1 MKKTGKLVAIVLA
14 IGLIIGMIISNTTSA
29 NDDVSATIDNT
40 DATVGDYV
48 IVTISGK
55 NIVQISNLA
64 FNYSGEGVFD
74 SVEGTYIVTG
84 ETSENDCSEETVKI
98 NNSDNLVS
106 ILFNEDKEPDANTQ
120 SIQTIKL
127 KFHAAKEGTSDISL
141 YGKSTIKI
149 KENDNIRDA
158 NELSMNSQKI
168 TIKGAQEQ
176 PTLTITPD
184 QAEVNVGGNVK
195 FTCSASD
202 GSKIEDIQWSSSDTS
217 VATIDENTGVA
228 TGVKAGNV
236 TITAKKDG
244 YKPGTFEL
252 EIKEKTN
259 PEKPTLTIT
268 PNRAS
273 VKVGDYVEFTC
284 SASDGNTDGIK
295 WSSSDTSLATIDE
308 NTGNARGVKEGNV
321 TITANKDGYE
331 GGTAVLT
338 INGNSDPTPT
348 YPIPVVPASIEMR
361 VNELYTINISNSDKI
376 TSGIK
381 SWTSDNT
388 SVAKV
393 NNGVVTAVGVGTAT
407 ITVTTNDG
415 KTGTTKVTV
424 TPVED
429 SGSSRP
435 VLTPASMIITE
446 GYTITIKS
454 DKPVKWELGNEGVVK
469 IINSDTTQVTL
480 QALKKGQA
488 MITATSTADDTQQTT
503 ANIEVIEKSV
513 ENEGINQNGGGTT
526 DNGGT
531 QNGGSQG
538 NSKTGGATTQNTSSS
553 ANEAVPATGESSVET
568 IAILII
574 ATLFISAIVFRK
586 RSRIK

>member
-1 MKKTGKLVAIVLA
+1 MKAGI
-14 IGLIIGMIISNTTSA
+14 
-29 NDDVSATIDNT
+29 
-40 DATVGDYV
+40 
-48 IVTISGK
+48 GK
-55 NIVQISNLA
+55 NVIITAS
-64 FNYSGEGVFD
+64 
-74 SVEGTYIVTG
+74 
-84 ETSENDCSEETVKI
+84 
-98 NNSDNLVS
+98 
-106 ILFNEDKEPDANTQ
+106 
-120 SIQTIKL
+120 
-127 KFHAAKEGTSDISL
+127 KEG
-141 YGKSTIKI
+141 YKSGTANLKI
-149 KENDNIRDA
+149 K
-158 NELSMNSQKI
+158 
-168 TIKGAQEQ
+168 G
-176 PTLTITPD
+176 
-184 QAEVNVGGNVK
+184 
-195 FTCSASD
+195 
-202 GSKIEDIQWSSSDTS
+202 
-217 VATIDENTGVA
+217 
-228 TGVKAGNV
+228 
-236 TITAKKDG
+236 
-244 YKPGTFEL
+244 
-252 EIKEKTN
+252 KTN
-259 PEKPTLTIT
+259 PEKPTLTIA
-268 PNRAS
+268 PAS
-273 VKVGDYVEFTC
+273 TEVNVGVNVQFTC
-284 SASDGNTDGIK
+284 SASEGNTDGIK

-308 NTGNARGVKEGNV
+308 NTGNAIGVKAGEV
-321 TITANKDGYE
+321 EIKVSKDGYE
-331 GGTAVLT
+331 DGVAKLT
-338 INGNSDPTPT
+338 VKEKATPT
-348 YPIPVVPASIEMR
+348 YPIPVVPELIEMR

-513 ENEGINQNGGGTT
+513 EYEGINQNGGGTT

-568 IAILII
+568 IAILVI

>member
-29 NDDVSATIDNT
+29 NDIITVTAGGGEQGNESEVAVHSTVYLKLKANFKRIVNLNVTFEKDYLEYDTSSSEYAHLGDSGDFITI
-40 DATVGDYV
+40 
-48 IVTISGK
+48 
-55 NIVQISNLA
+55 
-64 FNYSGEGVFD
+64 
-74 SVEGTYIVTG
+74 TY
-84 ETSENDCSEETVKI
+84 
-98 NNSDNLVS
+98 
-106 ILFNEDKEPDANTQ
+106 NEDGKTEQVLNEI
-120 SIQTIKL
+120 SL
-127 KFHAAKEGTSDISL
+127 KFTAKKETDGTSFTFGNQGDESKVLIDETEYSKDDL
-141 YGKSTIKI
+141 EKLASQNIKI
-149 KENDNIRDA
+149 ING
-158 NELSMNSQKI
+158 
-168 TIKGAQEQ
+168 TQEE
-176 PTLTITPD
+176 PTLTVTPKSD
-184 QAEVNVGGNVK
+184 KVIAGDENGVR
-195 FTCSASD
+195 FTCSANGNNID
-202 GSKIEDIQWSSSDTS
+202 GITWSSSNS
-217 VATIDENTGVA
+217 EYATIDENGIA
-228 TGVKAGNV
+228 KGLEAGIGKSV
-236 TITAKKDG
+236 TITASKEG
-244 YKPGTFEL
+244 YTSGTAEL
-252 EIKEKTN
+252 KIKEKTN
-259 PEKPTLTIT
+259 PEKRTLSIT
-268 PNRAS
+268 PNPAS
-273 VKVGDYVEFTC
+273 VNVDDNVEFKC

-295 WSSSDTSLATIDE
+295 WSSSNSEYATIDE
-308 NTGNARGVKEGNV
+308 NTGNAIGVKAGEV
-321 TITANKDGYE
+321 EIKVSKDGYE
-331 GGTAVLT
+331 DGVAKLT
-338 INGNSDPTPT
+338 VKEKATPT
-348 YPIPVVPASIEMR
+348 YPIPEVPALIEMH
-361 VNELYTINISNSDKI
+361 VNESYTINILNSDKI

-513 ENEGINQNGGGTT
+513 EYEGINQNGGGTT

-568 IAILII
+568 IAILVI

>member
-55 NIVQISNLA
+55 NIVQISNLV
-64 FNYSGEGVFD
+64 FEYSGDGVFD

-84 ETSENDCSEETVKI
+84 ETSEKKCSEKTVKI
-98 NNSDNLVS
+98 HNSDNLVS
-106 ILFNEDKEPDANTQ
+106 ILFNEDKEPDASTQ

-141 YGKSTIKI
+141 VGKSTIKI

-158 NELSMNSQKI
+158 NELSMNLQKI

-217 VATIDENTGVA
+217 VATIDKNTGVA

-244 YKPGTFEL
+244 YKPGKFEL

-284 SASDGNTDGIK
+284 SASDGSKIEDIQ

-308 NTGNARGVKEGNV
+308 NTGKAKAVNAGNV
-321 TITANKDGYE
+321 TITAKKDGYKD
-331 GGTAVLT
+331 GNFVLT
-338 INGNSDPTPT
+338 INGNSDPTPE
-348 YPIPVVPASIEMR
+348 VPPLIEIH
-361 VNELYTINISNSDKI
+361 VNESYTINILNSDKI

-393 NNGVVTAVGVGTAT
+393 NNGVVTAVGVGTAK

-553 ANEAVPATGESSVET
+553 ANEAVPATGENSVET
-568 IAILII
+568 IAILVI
-574 ATLFISAIVFRK
+574 ATLFIAAIVFRK

>member
-29 NDDVSATIDNT
+29 NDIITVTAGGGNQGDESEVA
-40 DATVGDYV
+40 VGDTV
-48 IVTISGK
+48 SLNLKAKFKKIVNFNVTFDEGYLRYEGCTTENNLLNVNNNGSNITISYNVDESK
-55 NIVQISNLA
+55 EQILEQVSLKFTALKETEENGTS
-64 FNYSGEGVFD
+64 FSFENQD
-74 SVEGTYIVTG
+74 S
-84 ETSENDCSEETVKI
+84 ETKVKI
-98 NNSDNLVS
+98 DQ
-106 ILFNEDKEPDANTQ
+106 E
-120 SIQTIKL
+120 
-127 KFHAAKEGTSDISL
+127 
-141 YGKSTIKI
+141 YGKDDLALKSQNIKI
-149 KENDNIRDA
+149 ING
-158 NELSMNSQKI
+158 
-168 TIKGAQEQ
+168 TQEE
-176 PTLTITPD
+176 PTLTVTSESD
-184 QAEVNVGGNVK
+184 EVIAGDEKGVR
-195 FTCSASD
+195 FTCSANGNNID
-202 GSKIEDIQWSSSDTS
+202 GIKWSSSNS
-217 VATIDENTGVA
+217 EYATIDENGIA
-228 TGVKAGNV
+228 KGLEAGIGKSV
-236 TITAKKDG
+236 TITASKDG
-244 YKPGTFEL
+244 YKSGTAEL
-252 EIKEKTN
+252 KIKEKTN
-259 PEKPTLTIT
+259 PEKRTLSIT
-268 PNRAS
+268 PNPAS
-273 VKVGDYVEFTC
+273 VNVGDNVEFKC

-295 WSSSDTSLATIDE
+295 WSSSDTSCATIDE
-308 NTGNARGVKEGNV
+308 NTGNARGVNPGEVKIKV
-321 TITANKDGYE
+321 SKDGYE
-331 GGTAVLT
+331 DGVANLT
-338 INGNSDPTPT
+338 VKEKATPT
-348 YPIPVVPASIEMR
+348 YPIPEVPESIELH
-361 VNELYTINISNSDKI
+361 VNESYTINISNSDKI

-568 IAILII
+568 IAILVI

>member
-1 MKKTGKLVAIVLA
+1 MKKTGKLVIIVLV

-29 NDDVSATIDNT
+29 NDIITVTAGGGNQGDKTEVA
-40 DATVGDYV
+40 VGDTV
-48 IVTISGK
+48 FLNLKAKFKKIVNFNVTFDEEHLKYAGCTTENNLLNVNNNGSNITISYNVDESK
-55 NIVQISNLA
+55 EQILEQVSLKFTALKETEENGTS
-64 FNYSGEGVFD
+64 FSFENQD
-74 SVEGTYIVTG
+74 S
-84 ETSENDCSEETVKI
+84 ETKVKI
-98 NNSDNLVS
+98 DQ
-106 ILFNEDKEPDANTQ
+106 E
-120 SIQTIKL
+120 
-127 KFHAAKEGTSDISL
+127 
-141 YGKSTIKI
+141 YGKDDLALKSQNIKI
-149 KENDNIRDA
+149 ING
-158 NELSMNSQKI
+158 
-168 TIKGAQEQ
+168 TQEE
-176 PTLTITPD
+176 PTLTIKPD
-184 QAEVNVGGNVK
+184 SAEVNVGGNVK

-244 YKPGTFEL
+244 YKTGTVEL
-252 EIKEKTN
+252 KIKEKTN
-259 PEKPTLTIT
+259 PEKPTLAIT

-284 SASDGNTDGIK
+284 SASDGSKIEDIQ

-308 NTGNARGVKEGNV
+308 NTGKAKAVNAGNV
-321 TITANKDGYE
+321 TITAKKDGYE
-331 GGTAVLT
+331 DGNVVLT
-338 INGNSDPTPT
+338 INGNSDPTPE
-348 YPIPVVPASIEMR
+348 VPPLIEIH
-361 VNELYTINISNSDKI
+361 VNESYTINILNSDKI
-376 TSGIK
+376 TLGIK

-568 IAILII
+568 IAILVI

>member
-29 NDDVSATIDNT
+29 NDIIKVTAGGGEQGNESEVAVNSTVYLKLKANFKRIVDLNVTFEKDFLKYDDKGSSEYARLGDSGDFITITYNEDGKTEQVLNE
-40 DATVGDYV
+40 
-48 IVTISGK
+48 ISLK
-55 NIVQISNLA
+55 FTA
-64 FNYSGEGVFD
+64 K
-74 SVEGTYIVTG
+74 
-84 ETSENDCSEETVKI
+84 EET
-98 NNSDNLVS
+98 D
-106 ILFNEDKEPDANTQ
+106 
-120 SIQTIKL
+120 
-127 KFHAAKEGTSDISL
+127 GTSFTFGNQGDESKVLIDETEYSKDDL
-141 YGKSTIKI
+141 VKLASQNIKI
-149 KENDNIRDA
+149 ING
-158 NELSMNSQKI
+158 
-168 TIKGAQEQ
+168 TQEE
-176 PTLTITPD
+176 PTLTVTSESD
-184 QAEVNVGGNVK
+184 EVIAGDEKGVR
-195 FTCSASD
+195 FTCSANGNNID
-202 GSKIEDIQWSSSDTS
+202 GIKWSSSNS
-217 VATIDENTGVA
+217 EYATIDENGIA
-228 TGVKAGNV
+228 KGLEAGIGKSV
-236 TITAKKDG
+236 TITASKDG
-244 YKPGTFEL
+244 YKSGTAEL
-252 EIKEKTN
+252 KIKEKTN
-259 PEKPTLTIT
+259 PEKRTLSIT
-268 PNRAS
+268 PNPAS
-273 VKVGDYVEFTC
+273 VNVDDNVEFKC

-308 NTGNARGVKEGNV
+308 NTGNAIGVKAGKV
-321 TITANKDGYE
+321 KIKVSKDGYE
-331 GGTAVLT
+331 DGVANLT
-338 INGNSDPTPT
+338 VKEKATPT
-348 YPIPVVPASIEMR
+348 YPIPVVPELIEMR
-361 VNELYTINISNSDKI
+361 VNESYTINISNFDKI

-381 SWTSDNT
+381 SWASDNT

-415 KTGTTKVTV
+415 MTGTTKVTV

-568 IAILII
+568 IAILVI

>member
-29 NDDVSATIDNT
+29 NDIIKITAGGGEQGNESEVAVNSTVYLKLKANFKRIVDLNVTFEKDLLQYDDEGSSEYARLGDSGDFITITYNEDGKTEQVLNEISLKFKAKKETDGTRFTFGNQGDESKVLIDETEYSKDDLEKLASQKIKIINGTQEEPTLTVTPKSGEVIAGDENGVRFTCSANGNNIDGITWSSSNSKYATIDEKGI
-40 DATVGDYV
+40 AKGLEAG
-48 IVTISGK
+48 IGKSVTITASKDGYK
-55 NIVQISNLA
+55 Q
-64 FNYSGEGVFD
+64 
-74 SVEGTYIVTG
+74 GT
-84 ETSENDCSEETVKI
+84 
-98 NNSDNLVS
+98 
-106 ILFNEDKEPDANTQ
+106 A
-120 SIQTIKL
+120 KL
-127 KFHAAKEGTSDISL
+127 K
-141 YGKSTIKI
+141 
-149 KENDNIRDA
+149 
-158 NELSMNSQKI
+158 
-168 TIKGAQEQ
+168 IKGKTNPEKL
-176 PTLTITPD
+176 TLTITPK
-184 QAEVNVGGNVK
+184 QKSVKVGDYVEFK
-195 FTCSASD
+195 CSANGNNID
-202 GSKIEDIQWSSSDTS
+202 GIKWSSSDTS
-217 VATIDENTGVA
+217 VATIEENTGKA

-236 TITAKKDG
+236 K
-244 YKPGTFEL
+244 
-252 EIKEKTN
+252 
-259 PEKPTLTIT
+259 
-268 PNRAS
+268 
-273 VKVGDYVEFTC
+273 
-284 SASDGNTDGIK
+284 
-295 WSSSDTSLATIDE
+295 
-308 NTGNARGVKEGNV
+308 
-321 TITANKDGYE
+321 ITANKDGYE
-331 GGTAVLT
+331 GGTAELT
-338 INGNSDPTPT
+338 INDNSDP
-348 YPIPVVPASIEMR
+348 VVPESIEIH
-361 VNELYTINISNSDKI
+361 VNESYTINILNSDKI

-568 IAILII
+568 IAILVI

>member
-40 DATVGDYV
+40 EATVGDYV

-64 FNYSGEGVFD
+64 FKYSGDGVFD

-84 ETSENDCSEETVKI
+84 ETSEKKCSEKTVKI

-106 ILFNEDKEPDANTQ
+106 ILFNEDKEPDASMQ

-127 KFHAAKEGTSDISL
+127 KFHAAKEGTSEISL
-141 YGKSTIKI
+141 EGKSTIKI

-176 PTLTITPD
+176 PTLTIIPASEEVIVDGNVQFTCSASDNKTDGIKWSSSDTSLATIDENGLAKGLKAGIGKNVIITASKEGYKSGTANLKIKGKTNQEKPTLTI
-184 QAEVNVGGNVK
+184 APASTEVNVGGNVQ
-195 FTCSASD
+195 FTCSAS
-202 GSKIEDIQWSSSDTS
+202 E
-217 VATIDENTGVA
+217 
-228 TGVKAGNV
+228 
-236 TITAKKDG
+236 
-244 YKPGTFEL
+244 
-252 EIKEKTN
+252 
-259 PEKPTLTIT
+259 
-268 PNRAS
+268 
-273 VKVGDYVEFTC
+273 
-284 SASDGNTDGIK
+284 GNTDGIK

-308 NTGNARGVKEGNV
+308 NTGNAIGVKAGEV
-321 TITANKDGYE
+321 EIKVSKDGYE
-331 GGTAVLT
+331 DGVAKLT
-338 INGNSDPTPT
+338 VKEKATPT
-348 YPIPVVPASIEMR
+348 YPIPEVPALIEMH
-361 VNELYTINISNSDKI
+361 VNESYTINILNSDKI

-513 ENEGINQNGGGTT
+513 EYEGINQNGGGTT

-568 IAILII
+568 IAILVI

>member
-1 MKKTGKLVAIVLA
+1 M
-14 IGLIIGMIISNTTSA
+14 
-29 NDDVSATIDNT
+29 
-40 DATVGDYV
+40 
-48 IVTISGK
+48 
-55 NIVQISNLA
+55 
-64 FNYSGEGVFD
+64 
-74 SVEGTYIVTG
+74 
-84 ETSENDCSEETVKI
+84 
-98 NNSDNLVS
+98 
-106 ILFNEDKEPDANTQ
+106 
-120 SIQTIKL
+120 
-127 KFHAAKEGTSDISL
+127 
-141 YGKSTIKI
+141 
-149 KENDNIRDA
+149 
-158 NELSMNSQKI
+158 
-168 TIKGAQEQ
+168 
-176 PTLTITPD
+176 
-184 QAEVNVGGNVK
+184 
-195 FTCSASD
+195 
-202 GSKIEDIQWSSSDTS
+202 
-217 VATIDENTGVA
+217 A

-244 YKPGTFEL
+244 YKTGTVEL
-252 EIKEKTN
+252 KIKEKTN
-259 PEKPTLTIT
+259 PEKPTLAIT

-284 SASDGNTDGIK
+284 SASDGSKIEDIQ

-308 NTGNARGVKEGNV
+308 NTGKAKAVNAGNV
-321 TITANKDGYE
+321 TITAKKDGYE
-331 GGTAVLT
+331 DGNVVLT
-338 INGNSDPTPT
+338 INGNSDPTPE
-348 YPIPVVPASIEMR
+348 VPPLIEIH
-361 VNELYTINISNSDKI
+361 VNESYTINILNSDKI

-568 IAILII
+568 IAILVI

>member
-1 MKKTGKLVAIVLA
+1 MKKTGKLVIIVLV

-29 NDDVSATIDNT
+29 NDIITVTAGGGNQGDKTEVA
-40 DATVGDYV
+40 VGDTV
-48 IVTISGK
+48 FLNLKAKFKKIVNFNVTFDEEHLKYAGCTTENNLLNVNNNGSNITISYNVDESK
-55 NIVQISNLA
+55 EQILEQVSLKFTALKETEENGTS
-64 FNYSGEGVFD
+64 FSFENQD
-74 SVEGTYIVTG
+74 S
-84 ETSENDCSEETVKI
+84 ETKVKI
-98 NNSDNLVS
+98 DQ
-106 ILFNEDKEPDANTQ
+106 E
-120 SIQTIKL
+120 
-127 KFHAAKEGTSDISL
+127 
-141 YGKSTIKI
+141 YGKDDLALKSQNIKI
-149 KENDNIRDA
+149 ING
-158 NELSMNSQKI
+158 
-168 TIKGAQEQ
+168 TQEE
-176 PTLTITPD
+176 PTLTIKPD
-184 QAEVNVGGNVK
+184 SAEVNVGGNVK

-244 YKPGTFEL
+244 YKTGTVEL
-252 EIKEKTN
+252 KIKEKTN
-259 PEKPTLTIT
+259 PEKPTLAIT

-284 SASDGNTDGIK
+284 SASDGSKIEDIQ

-308 NTGNARGVKEGNV
+308 NTGKAKAVNAGNV
-321 TITANKDGYE
+321 TITAKKDGYE
-331 GGTAVLT
+331 DGNVVLT
-338 INGNSDPTPT
+338 INGNSDPTPE
-348 YPIPVVPASIEMR
+348 VPPLIEIH
-361 VNELYTINISNSDKI
+361 VNESYTINILNSDKI

-568 IAILII
+568 IAILVI

>member
-1 MKKTGKLVAIVLA
+1 M
-14 IGLIIGMIISNTTSA
+14 
-29 NDDVSATIDNT
+29 
-40 DATVGDYV
+40 
-48 IVTISGK
+48 
-55 NIVQISNLA
+55 
-64 FNYSGEGVFD
+64 
-74 SVEGTYIVTG
+74 
-84 ETSENDCSEETVKI
+84 
-98 NNSDNLVS
+98 
-106 ILFNEDKEPDANTQ
+106 
-120 SIQTIKL
+120 
-127 KFHAAKEGTSDISL
+127 H
-141 YGKSTIKI
+141 
-149 KENDNIRDA
+149 
-158 NELSMNSQKI
+158 
-168 TIKGAQEQ
+168 
-176 PTLTITPD
+176 
-184 QAEVNVGGNVK
+184 
-195 FTCSASD
+195 
-202 GSKIEDIQWSSSDTS
+202 
-217 VATIDENTGVA
+217 
-228 TGVKAGNV
+228 
-236 TITAKKDG
+236 
-244 YKPGTFEL
+244 
-252 EIKEKTN
+252 
-259 PEKPTLTIT
+259 
-268 PNRAS
+268 
-273 VKVGDYVEFTC
+273 
-284 SASDGNTDGIK
+284 
-295 WSSSDTSLATIDE
+295 
-308 NTGNARGVKEGNV
+308 
-321 TITANKDGYE
+321 
-331 GGTAVLT
+331 
-338 INGNSDPTPT
+338 
-348 YPIPVVPASIEMR
+348 
-361 VNELYTINISNSDKI
+361 VNESYTINILNSDKI

-393 NNGVVTAVGVGTAT
+393 NNGVVTAVGVGTAK

-513 ENEGINQNGGGTT
+513 EYEGINQNGGGTT

-568 IAILII
+568 IAILVI